1 MIPHDDGMPFLNGQ
15 KVRHRA
21 ALRGWDLHKLAETA
35 ELPVRAVQNS
45 TRAVRP
51 QTMKITR
58 IYALGRALALPGE
71 DAVTVAAEI
80 VADPTVAA
88 EIRASNNDGVPDTP
102 PKQPTRT
109 NTGPTRRE
117 TTEQTKGPR
126 RNNAEVAA

>member
-1 MIPHDDGMPFLNGQ
+1 MMCDMPLLNGQ
-15 KVRHRA
+15 RVRHRA
-21 ALRGWDLHKLAETA
+21 ASLGWDLHTLAVKA
-35 ELPVRAVQNS
+35 ALPVRAVQNS
-45 TRAVRP
+45 TRAKRP

-58 IYALGRALALPGE
+58 IYALGRALAQQDE
-71 DAVTVAAEI
+71 DPVEVAADIVADPDVAAEI
-80 VADPTVAA
+80 LA
-88 EIRASNNDGVPDTP
+88 NNDGVPDTP